1 MFLILADILSV
12 IPLFVGLLAF
22 IPLTRIYLCRLSRI
36 LLVEDE
42 SDLMQLYRDVLCGAG
57 HQVNGFTDPLVA
69 YTHFQNNS
77 GQYDA
82 VISDVMMSGMSGIQ
96 LAKKLKEI
104 RHDVQVFM
112 MSAFKIT
119 EEHSSDLM
127 EIGLKEFLQKPFHM
141 QQLITIVEKHLGRK
155 EITDSPQIG
164 SGAI

>member
-104 RHDVQVFM
+104 RHDV
-112 MSAFKIT
+112 
-119 EEHSSDLM
+119 
-127 EIGLKEFLQKPFHM
+127 
-141 QQLITIVEKHLGRK
+141 
-155 EITDSPQIG
+155 
-164 SGAI
+164 